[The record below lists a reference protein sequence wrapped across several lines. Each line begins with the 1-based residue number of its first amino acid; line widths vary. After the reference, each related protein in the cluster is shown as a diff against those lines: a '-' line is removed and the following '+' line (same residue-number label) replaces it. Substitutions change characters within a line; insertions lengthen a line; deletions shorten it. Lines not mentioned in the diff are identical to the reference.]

1 MNYFKEIDIFPDGWI
16 FLLGGNNNVRQYWI
30 DENRID
36 TKILEKW
43 AAIYKKRLDFFKKE
57 GITYLSTFAPEKLS
71 IYPNKTPFT
80 INDRFIPSIQ
90 LRNYLRNYFDVD
102 DIIINLIPYLRKQS
116 ETFQTY
122 HKTDSHWNF
131 YGAFSAYQLLQAHLG
146 EPVYTEA
153 LSRPK
158 KYAWGVLDL
167 GGKLIPPLKE
177 KIFYYSSSDR
187 FKRTF
192 ANELVE
198 FKEREN
204 RTNDAGLHV
213 GSYVIFENDDSLSDK
228 KVMIFGDSFSEYRD
242 HLLTGLFAETYK
254 EVHFIWNSSVDF
266 DLIRKVKPDIVISEM
281 AERFIPKI
289 SNEYT

>member
-16 FLLGGNNNVRQYWI
+16 FLLGGSNNVRQYWV

-36 TKILEKW
+36 TKVLEKW
-43 AAIYKKRLDFFKKE
+43 ADIYKKRLDFFKKE

-71 IYPNKTPFT
+71 IYPGKTPFI
-80 INDRFIPSIQ
+80 INDSYIPSIQ
-90 LRNYLRNYFDVD
+90 LISYLKNHFDVD
-102 DIIINLIPYLRKQS
+102 DFIINLIPYLRKQS
-116 ETFQTY
+116 EHFLTY

-131 YGAFSAYQLLQAHLG
+131 HGAFSAYQLIQARLR
-146 EPVYTEA
+146 EPIYTEA

-158 KYAWGVLDL
+158 KYSWGVLDL

-177 KIFYYSSSDR
+177 KIFYYNSSDR

-192 ANELVE
+192 ANKLVE
-198 FKEREN
+198 LKERDN

-213 GSYVIFENDDSLSDK
+213 GSYVVFENDDCLSEK
-228 KVMIFGDSFSEYRD
+228 TIMIFGDSFSEYRD

-254 EVHFIWNSSVDF
+254 EVHFIWNANLDF
-266 DLIRKVKPDIVISEM
+266 DLIKKVKPDIVISEM
-281 AERFIPKI
+281 AERFIPKC
-289 SNEYT
+289 NLMD